1 MENIMTS
8 YTLPAPASRPAS
20 APKTAYLI
28 TSGDLR
34 ESANTG
40 GWPTQAALEASVTAV
55 FNDLGWDVVRAFDV
69 DPKTGHGY
77 ISSQRMGMEVFKNI
91 PVDAPLIVAIANWQ
105 YSHHVL
111 AGLRTHE
118 GPILTTANFA
128 PDWPGLV
135 GLLAASP
142 R

>member
-1 MENIMTS
+1 MT
-8 YTLPAPASRPAS
+8 YTLPTPASRPTT

-34 ESANTG
+34 EAANTG
-40 GWPTQAALEASVTAV
+40 GWPTQVALETSVTGV
-55 FNDLGWDVVRAFDV
+55 FEELGWNVIRAFDV
-69 DPKTGHGY
+69 DPTTGHGF

-111 AGLRTHE
+111 AGCARTR
-118 GPILTTANFA
+118 AR
-128 PDWPGLV
+128 
-135 GLLAASP
+135 SSRP
-142 R
+142 RTSRRIGRDSSAFSV